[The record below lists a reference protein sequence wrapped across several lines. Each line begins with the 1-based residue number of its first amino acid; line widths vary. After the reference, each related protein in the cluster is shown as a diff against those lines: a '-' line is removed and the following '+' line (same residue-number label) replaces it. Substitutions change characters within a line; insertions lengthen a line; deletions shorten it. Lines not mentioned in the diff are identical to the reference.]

1 MQYEPTLDRDALIEF
16 ATKTYFGN
24 VDAKN
29 MDAVLD
35 CFHDEALFCV
45 QTDFTRH
52 SGKGEIRRM
61 FEDFFGAYETII
73 HRDFTCTVDE
83 ANGRISASFIAE
95 LHDADGQV
103 TLLHNTNFWRLR
115 PTGQDGGPDKG
126 AKAKFQEVYVYM
138 SGANVLT

>member
-1 MQYEPTLDRDALIEF
+1 MQYEPTLNRDELIEF

-29 MDAVLD
+29 MDATLD

-52 SGKGEIRRM
+52 AGKAEIRRM
-61 FEDFFGAYETII
+61 FEDFFAAYETII
-73 HRDFTCTVDE
+73 HRDFTCTVDD
-83 ANGRISASFIAE
+83 ANGRITACFTAE

-103 TLLHNTNFWRLR
+103 TLLYNTNFWRFR
-115 PTGQDGGPDKG
+115 PGPDG
-126 AKAKFQEVYVYM
+126 PKFQEVYVYM